1 MAAMEAFLKNCATLI
16 ENKIPVA
23 SILLNSTSEARRA
36 GDDFI
41 DQEKHANTGHW
52 LIDNEKSS
60 LGSLMRVSSF
70 PTVVLVSNKGKI
82 LFNGDPTNPRLW
94 QNLTAINPEIN
105 LPTIDVVLS
114 KTDEKRNLT
123 PKNSK

>member
-1 MAAMEAFLKNCATLI
+1 
-16 ENKIPVA
+16 
-23 SILLNSTSEARRA
+23 
-36 GDDFI
+36 
-41 DQEKHANTGHW
+41 
-52 LIDNEKSS
+52 
-60 LGSLMRVSSF
+60 MRVSSF

>member
-41 DQEKHANTGHW
+41 DQEKQANTGHW

-70 PTVVLVSNKGKI
+70 PTVVLVSNKGRI

-114 KTDEKRNLT
+114 KADEKRNLT